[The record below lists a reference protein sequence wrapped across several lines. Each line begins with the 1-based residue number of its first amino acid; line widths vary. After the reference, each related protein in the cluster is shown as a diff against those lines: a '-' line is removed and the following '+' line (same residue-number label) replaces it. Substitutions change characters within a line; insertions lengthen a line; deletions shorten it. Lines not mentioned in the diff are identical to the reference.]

1 MWQSCFVSING
12 FHFIFLSLIYLF
24 ISYLALMLG
33 LTEIIWQ
40 QSFNVCSLQNV
51 LNINIQS
58 IKVVFVIVSVA
69 GMTGDFKDSP
79 LSNS

>member
-1 MWQSCFVSING
+1 MFV
-12 FHFIFLSLIYLF
+12 L
-24 ISYLALMLG
+24 
-33 LTEIIWQ
+33 
-40 QSFNVCSLQNV
+40 CQNI

-58 IKVVFVIVSVA
+58 IKVVVVVVSVA